1 MTVIYIILALVVLYF
16 VDKAL
21 KKVKPIEPQPKA
33 KRTRTKKGRFVADD
47 PSTPQNEAW
56 VGGKSPKKKAAKKA
70 TKKATKKVVKKTTP
84 KNKK

>member
-16 VDKAL
+16 VDKGL

-33 KRTRTKKGRFVADD
+33 KRTRTKKGKFVADD

-56 VGGKSPKKKAAKKA
+56 VGGKSPKKKATKKA
-70 TKKATKKVVKKTTP
+70 TKKAVKKTTP

>member
-33 KRTRTKKGRFVADD
+33 KRTRTKKGKFVADD

-56 VGGKSPKKKAAKKA
+56 VGGKLPKKKAVKKA
-70 TKKATKKVVKKTTP
+70 TKKAVKKTTP

>member
-33 KRTRTKKGRFVADD
+33 KRTRTKKGKLIADD

-56 VGGKSPKKKAAKKA
+56 VGGKSPKKKAAKKT
-70 TKKATKKVVKKTTP
+70 TKKAVKKTTP

>member
-33 KRTRTKKGRFVADD
+33 KRTRTKKGKFIADD

-56 VGGKSPKKKAAKKA
+56 VGGKSPKKKAAKKT
-70 TKKATKKVVKKTTP
+70 TKKAVKKTTP

>member
-33 KRTRTKKGRFVADD
+33 KRTRTKKGKFIADD

-56 VGGKSPKKKAAKKA
+56 VGGKSPKKKATKKA
-70 TKKATKKVVKKTTP
+70 TKKAVKKTTP

>member
-33 KRTRTKKGRFVADD
+33 KRTRTKKGKFVADD
-47 PSTPQNEAW
+47 PRTPQNEAW
-56 VGGKSPKKKAAKKA
+56 VGGKSPKKKAAKKT
-70 TKKATKKVVKKTTP
+70 TKKAVKKTTP

>member
-33 KRTRTKKGRFVADD
+33 KRTRTKKGKFVSDD

-56 VGGKSPKKKAAKKA
+56 VGGKSPKKKATKKA
-70 TKKATKKVVKKTTP
+70 TKKAVKKTTP